1 MAGMA
6 TKQGLDMQVNVFV
19 DDFAGFHA
27 VDSVDLG

>member
-19 DDFAGFHA
+19 DDFAGFMPSI
-27 VDSVDLG
+27 VLI